1 MKGNNMKLKSATLA
15 LLGLMASSPVFAAEQ
30 TAKFSVPGMF
40 CASCPFIVEAAMGKV
55 EGVKSVMADAET
67 RIALVVFD
75 DAIATIEQIELAS
88 TNVGYEATLL
98 DTGS

>member
-1 MKGNNMKLKSATLA
+1 MKLKSATLA

-30 TAKFSVPGMF
+30 TVSFSVPGMF

-55 EGVKSVMADAET
+55 EGVKSVTADAET
-67 RIALVVFD
+67 RIVLVVFD

-88 TNVGYEATLL
+88 TNVGYEATLINS
-98 DTGS
+98 GS